1 MILGKRAQELIKPK
15 KVKQQQNT
23 RMIGYK
29 FLVELATVLKKMYM
43 NVLGSNEEYIRP
55 IKGLGP
61 TSSLMFNTVE
71 EFSIFED
78 F

>member
-1 MILGKRAQELIKPK
+1 
-15 KVKQQQNT
+15 
-23 RMIGYK
+23 MIGYK